1 MWETRE
7 TWVQSLGWNIPWRRE
22 KIPTPIFWPREFHGP
37 YSPWGR
43 KKSDMTEQ
51 LSLHFTSHDKKSFE
65 DLTIS
70 NSWIV
75 YLERP
80 STSTQADLFAFS
92 FSIAKLSSC
101 CLAAKSCLTLLQNQV
116 VKCFYLLMKN
126 KSLVTTYRIC
136 VQFRWQE
143 ACKAFCT
150 WTYSTKRISAAVTGA
165 QLSLGIWGE
174 SIPAPQR
181 QQNLRILKSLI

>member
-1 MWETRE
+1 MDHT
-7 TWVQSLGWNIPWRRE
+7 V
-22 KIPTPIFWPREFHGP
+22 HGVA
-37 YSPWGR
+37 
-43 KKSDMTEQ
+43 KSQ
-51 LSLHFTSHDKKSFE
+51 IWLSNFHFTSLHMIRSPLKILPFPTPE
-65 DLTIS
+65 L
-70 NSWIV
+70 IV

-80 STSTQADLFAFS
+80 STSTQADLLAFS

-150 WTYSTKRISAAVTGA
+150 WTYSTKWISAAVTGA